1 MFEKP
6 LAPRAAAVAVA
17 VGLAILIVFASGA
30 QPGYDTS
37 WHLVWAHQILSA
49 HSPTFDAWAAPTEHP
64 LLMLIALVAALFGSA
79 ATQVMLVFTLLALFG
94 LLEAMRR
101 LSREVFGS
109 GLAGVAG
116 WVLMA
121 GAYGLL
127 LQALRGYLDVWF
139 LLLVTIAA
147 LRIARTKQATA
158 GWLPLL
164 LAGLLRP
171 EAWLLAGIALVAGWK
186 QAGRD
191 ERIKAIAAVLA
202 PPAIWFS
209 IDALVTGQPLL
220 SLKTASALEVVGSGG
235 PLHVFAG
242 TLGGGLRGPVTLL
255 GVLGI
260 GLAWKKLGVE
270 RLRIPLVLI
279 GAGLAMA
286 LVIAIGGLTLLP
298 RYLLLCDL
306 GLALFAGYTLGGWT
320 AEANATLWRGAG
332 IAAIAAGVVG
342 AIVLGAPSKLASEVR
357 LDASVHRDLTR
368 LLKQP
373 YMEPAMD
380 RCDRRIGPEPGTIT
394 FPSFRLIPDTM
405 LITQYLPLSVG
416 PARVFGRAEPGSSAA
431 TVSVTI
437 SQNEID
443 KRVQDRYS
451 HPGINLPIDERV
463 PHGFVRIAD
472 SGPFIAWTSCSYLAQ
487 KKLSQ

>member
-1 MFEKP
+1 VFEKP
-6 LAPRAAAVAVA
+6 LAPRAVAVAVA
-17 VGLAILIVFASGA
+17 VGLAILIVLASGA

-37 WHLVWAHQILSA
+37 WHLVWAHQILSGHGLLPDTWAA
-49 HSPTFDAWAAPTEHP
+49 HVPTFDAWAAPTEHP
-64 LLMLIALVAALFGSA
+64 LLMLIALVSALFGTA
-79 ATQVMLVFTLLALFG
+79 APQVMLVFTLLALFG
-94 LLEAMRR
+94 LLEAMRQ
-101 LSREVFGS
+101 LGREVFGS
-109 GLAGVAG
+109 GLAGVVG

-139 LLLVTIAA
+139 LLLITIAA
-147 LRIARTKQATA
+147 MRIARTKQATA

-171 EAWLLAGIALVAGWK
+171 EAWLLAGIALVTGWR

-191 ERIKAIAAVLA
+191 ERRKAIAAVIA

-242 TLGGGLRGPVTLL
+242 TLGGGLRGPATLL
-255 GVLGI
+255 GLIGI
-260 GLAWKKLGVE
+260 GLAWKKLGMQRV
-270 RLRIPLVLI
+270 RLPLVLI

-332 IAAIAAGVVG
+332 IAAIAASVVG
-342 AIVLGAPSKLASEVR
+342 AIVLGAPSKLADEVA
-357 LDASVHRDLTR
+357 LDRNVHHDLKA
-368 LLKQP
+368 LLSNSKVK
-373 YMEPAMD
+373 EAMK
-380 RCDRRIGPEPGTIT
+380 CGPLT
-394 FPSFRLIPDTM
+394 FPSFRLIPDAK
-405 LITQYLPLSVG
+405 LVLDDPQSDV
-416 PARVFGRAEPGSSAA
+416 RGRAEPPVAVRGVA
-431 TVSVTI
+431 VTI
-437 SQNEID
+437 VRD
-443 KRVQDRYS
+443 PGDARVAERYG
-451 HPGINLPIDERV
+451 HPGIDLPIDERT
-463 PHGFVRIAD
+463 PNGFRKVAAD
-472 SGPFIAWTSCSYLAQ
+472 GSFEAAALCGI
-487 KKLSQ
+487 